1 MEKTKA
7 KAKKYYQINK
17 VKLQERSQDIIE
29 IFLKKRKLKKGIML
43 TTEIKICQTN
53 TEKEKIIY
61 EKLLMLN
68 HIIDR
73 VEELKNVSFNASIL
87 KYCKSIKK

>member
-1 MEKTKA
+1 
-7 KAKKYYQINK
+7 
-17 VKLQERSQDIIE
+17 
-29 IFLKKRKLKKGIML
+29 ML

-68 HIIDR
+68 HLIDR
-73 VEELKNVSFNASIL
+73 VEELKNVSFNALIL